1 MFKSLDE
8 KLCNFNKGNLDLTF
22 LICLSIFE
30 YLFIYRI
37 VDPIQPLFSY
47 KTVPVTANM
56 LLKWNDCPLCQI

>member
-22 LICLSIFE
+22 LSIFE
-30 YLFIYRI
+30 YLFIYII

-56 LLKWNDCPLCQI
+56 LLKWKDCPLCQI